1 MSAEIKYN
9 GNVIASPGAGQKATL
24 KCAGMKMESDVV
36 VEAGKTGTEV
46 IDKSIEFLRDN
57 FPSDTWNDG
66 TYTGTVFGAPVVM
79 QYKYRSDKE
88 DPKNIPFV
96 AMIETDNGSEFE
108 ETANLADFY
117 LKTAALYC
125 GRIEA
130 TEENGLSQLLYE
142 NPVVPTFFDMSQLYG
157 MDIGIPCRVTLN
169 VTHCGVRNYEG
180 LDYHAIACMD
190 TVVTYSVDTDLNPND
205 LGYSSYAH
213 ALHMVPLRLAWYHE
227 CHFAFGGLEYK
238 DYPAPGETVTENGD
252 YYWTASEG
260 YSGVNYVHVNVQPRL
275 QEKTMV
281 GKGEVVPDKG
291 YYGLSKVTV
300 ATDGGILYQLP
311 EPTYFDGNMLPIDT
325 GVRLFDTARDF
336 TILMD
341 ITSEGNGCL
350 IHCQDPNNDG
360 IIVQHSTYDAKPDK
374 WMVLYNNLRTFISC
388 SPLSANRYRFVI
400 VGNTIPEYSVFVG
413 NVTDGNTE
421 VDCSDREGNHRVHE
435 PFMETAN
442 FGGLKISQGAY
453 ARLWKGTFHDL
464 KILGRAVGTI
474 ERQMY
479 LETGEIVM

>member
-1 MSAEIKYN
+1 MSAEIKYK
-9 GNVIASPGAGQKATL
+9 GNVIASPGAGQTAIL
-24 KCAGMKMESDVV
+24 RCEGMKMESDVV

-46 IDKSIEFLRDN
+46 IDKSIEFFRDN
-57 FPSDTWNDG
+57 FPAETWREG
-66 TYTGTVFGAPVVM
+66 EYTGAVFGAPVVM

-88 DPKNIPFV
+88 DPKNISFV
-96 AMIETDNGSEFE
+96 AMIETDDGSEFE

-125 GRIEA
+125 GRISA
-130 TEENGLSQLLYE
+130 TEENGLSQLLYD

-157 MDIGIPCRVTLN
+157 ADIGIPCYVTLN
-169 VTHCGVRNYEG
+169 ATQCGVRNYEG
-180 LDYHAIACMD
+180 LGYREITCMD
-190 TVVTYSVDTDLNPND
+190 TIVTYAVDTDLNPRD

-227 CHFAFGGLEYK
+227 SQFAFGGLEYK
-238 DYPAPGETVTENGD
+238 DYPKAFESVTENGD
-252 YYWTASEG
+252 YYWNAYDG
-260 YSGVNYVHVNVQPRL
+260 YSGVQRVLVDVQPKL
-275 QEKTMV
+275 QEKIKA
-281 GKGEVVPDKG
+281 GKGDVVADEG

-300 ATDGGILYQLP
+300 MTDGGLLYQLP

-341 ITSEGNGCL
+341 ITSEDNGCL

-360 IIVQHSTYDAKPDK
+360 IIVQHSTYDTKPDK
-374 WMVLYNNLRTFISC
+374 WMVQYNNLRTFISC
-388 SPLSANRYRFVI
+388 SPLSDNRYRFVI
-400 VGNTIPEYSVFVG
+400 VGNTIPEYSVYVT
-413 NVTDGNTE
+413 NVTEGNAE
-421 VDCSDREGNHRVHE
+421 VDCSDLDGYHRVHE
-435 PFMETAN
+435 PFMETVN
-442 FGGLKISQGAY
+442 FGGLKITQGAY

-464 KILGRAVGTI
+464 KILGRAIGTI